1 MSKRKKKRSIMDIAT
16 TIILIVCAIGFVGMV
31 VSIVYTKNKDK
42 NDSTQTAQATA
53 TATGSAATEEPKVDE
68 KYITRYGC
76 VISDGT
82 QSDESGSAFY
92 LELNEKDKTYKRLL
106 NAGKESSELSRGTFT
121 RTKEGIET
129 VDKDNNKDLFYFE
142 GDYLI
147 SRQALYQGKVPDQTT
162 FNKTFVN
169 EVEGDNKVK
178 IQFKKNGKFV
188 QSIVRYKANLD
199 GSDTD
204 NAAAG
209 TYKRKGKFIYRTK
222 DDGSKMMPLYIYK
235 DRMCTSYYKLE
246 KKATATE

>member
-16 TIILIVCAIGFVGMV
+16 TIILIVCVIGFVGMV

-53 TATGSAATEEPKVDE
+53 TGSAATEEPKVDE

-76 VISDGT
+76 VISEGT

-178 IQFKKNGKFV
+178 IQFKKNGKFA